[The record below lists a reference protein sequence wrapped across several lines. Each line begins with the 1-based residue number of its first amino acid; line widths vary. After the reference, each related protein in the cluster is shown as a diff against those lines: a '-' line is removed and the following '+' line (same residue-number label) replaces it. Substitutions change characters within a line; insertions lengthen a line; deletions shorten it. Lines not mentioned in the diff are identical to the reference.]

1 MTRAI
6 TSGELKAIVPVN
18 IHEDIDFETA
28 VTNATKSQILSADMP
43 PASINKLV
51 TLLIQIIQEQMRLYE
66 EEFSNLLVTKTIKT
80 VLRNLVTEEIC
91 VFENVENVVE
101 NYYTFSGVT
110 IQYPHRVV
118 LQEEEDGVQPPN
130 LLKLHIS
137 PIN

>member
-51 TLLIQIIQEQMRLYE
+51 TLLIQII
-66 EEFSNLLVTKTIKT
+66 
-80 VLRNLVTEEIC
+80 
-91 VFENVENVVE
+91 
-101 NYYTFSGVT
+101 
-110 IQYPHRVV
+110 
-118 LQEEEDGVQPPN
+118 
-130 LLKLHIS
+130 
-137 PIN
+137 